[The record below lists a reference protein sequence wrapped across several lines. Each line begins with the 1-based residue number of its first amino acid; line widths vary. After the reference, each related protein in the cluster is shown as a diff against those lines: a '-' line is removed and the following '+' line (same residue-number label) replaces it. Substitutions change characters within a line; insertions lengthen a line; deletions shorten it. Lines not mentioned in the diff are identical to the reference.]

1 MCALWCARRS
11 PTMKALSRKCG
22 TAAME
27 RIENTMN
34 KKILALAMAAMLLTT
49 ATACSN
55 RDEGTA
61 NNGTN
66 STTNDTS
73 NNGANSPS
81 DDLKDAGNELGDAAD
96 HVGDAVGDTLESG
109 KDALDNAVDNGRT
122 ATESNTN
129 R

>member
-1 MCALWCARRS
+1 
-11 PTMKALSRKCG
+11 
-22 TAAME
+22 ME

-81 DDLKDAGNELGDAAD
+81 DDLKDGRRRRRYP
-96 HVGDAVGDTLESG
+96 G
-109 KDALDNAVDNGRT
+109 KRQRRPG
-122 ATESNTN
+122 
-129 R
+129 

>member
-1 MCALWCARRS
+1 
-11 PTMKALSRKCG
+11 
-22 TAAME
+22 ME

-81 DDLKDAGNELGDAAD
+81 DDLKDAGNELGDA
-96 HVGDAVGDTLESG
+96 VGDTLESG